1 MSAPLRRR
9 IFVHLIYM
17 DDSAEDAGH
26 QVIAAVVIP
35 ENDFLT
41 IESYLAEEIISK
53 VVPEDMRPKFEFH
66 ASKLFHSRDEFSV
79 FTRDDALRI
88 FNNCMSIVE
97 GAPLSI
103 VYGAVDLRALR
114 RSLFST
120 AQPTDIAFRLCMEGI
135 NEWFVQKASMLD
147 QVGILICDDTEKQH
161 IKKNMQQAYRAYRK
175 KWSGKKNIGRK
186 VSGTQFEDFLHD
198 DMYFGDSAYSVGIQL
213 ADICAFII
221 LRHLQGHED
230 TEYLYQR
237 MKPQIVSERIE
248 PHNEQRIQTVRSNDG
263 GTIESSPRRD
273 QEEARA
279 GESGESKKAEA

>member
-1 MSAPLRRR
+1 MSHRRR

-26 QVIAAVVIP
+26 QVIAAIVIP
-35 ENDFLT
+35 EEHFLT
-41 IESYLAEEIISK
+41 IESYLAEEIISEI
-53 VVPEDMRPKFEFH
+53 VPEDMRPKFEFH
-66 ASKLFHSRDEFSV
+66 ASKMFHSRDEFSI
-79 FTRDDALRI
+79 FTRDDALKI

-97 GAPLSI
+97 GAPLSV
-103 VYGAVDLRALR
+103 VYGAVDVKALR
-114 RSLFST
+114 GSYFST

-135 NEWFVQKASMLD
+135 NEWFVQKASNLD

-161 IKKNMQQAYRAYRK
+161 IKKNMQQAYRAYRR
-175 KWSGKKNIGRK
+175 KWSGRKNIGRK
-186 VSGTQFEDFLHD
+186 ASGTQFEDFLHD

-237 MKPQIVSERIE
+237 MKPHIISERIE
-248 PHNEQRIQTVRSNDG
+248 PRNEQRIRELRTANEAPPV
-263 GTIESSPRRD
+263 SPKEGDR
-273 QEEARA
+273 QEAR
-279 GESGESKKAEA
+279 GVEETKGQET